1 MVYRYLLIVVCLWLL
16 VDGLW
21 SMVSH
26 RKANFGVRKYF
37 VQS

>member
-1 MVYRYLLIVVCLWLL
+1 MVYCYLLIVVCLWLL
-16 VDGLW
+16 VDGHW
-21 SMVSH
+21 SMIWH